1 MAAAL
6 LPPASTTRRGVN
18 PSAFMGS
25 SFAAGSNLADKVA
38 GNTKDIVVLKG
49 TIIKLQKDN
58 EEKEDKSG
66 DRNLADRLDNIA
78 QSLGVLTRIL
88 KADLTANKV
97 QAQKEEKDRVRTQ
110 RRERETG
117 LERKRGVF
125 SGVTKTVTKPF
136 RGFFDHIFNFFKQI
150 LLGSALLGLV
160 KWLKDP
166 ANQDKIAA
174 FSKFMTKTLPEV
186 IGKVINHMKKN
197 WKIYAVIAGA
207 LVLLNFAGIIAGLK
221 VVVKVLAAIGGFLFS
236 MKGLLAVLTGL
247 ALWGGWK
254 IGKPRFDA
262 MVEADETKRKFLNE
276 APSTKNLSPG
286 DKEAIIQGS
295 RIKDAGGPGS
305 LNNMRDLINDPL
317 GLRQDPTGMGG
328 MGGFKFADGGR
339 PVVGKVALVG
349 ERGPELFIPD
359 VPGTVVPNH
368 MIGKNL
374 KSSSIDR
381 PMIPNKTQFIDL
393 SGGQPQ
399 QQTGNAT
406 EGGSD
411 SPSFSSRSGDG
422 SLASMTEL
430 GVLNA

>member
-262 MVEADETKRKFLNE
+262 ITETDETKRKFLNE

-295 RIKDAGGPGS
+295 RIPDAGGPGS
-305 LNNMRDLINDPL
+305 LNIRNPFI
-317 GLRQDPTGMGG
+317 GG
-328 MGGFKFADGGR
+328 SAIQGDYDSPMGGFNKLADGGR

-393 SGGQPQ
+393 SGGQSQ

>member
-1 MAAAL
+1 
-6 LPPASTTRRGVN
+6 
-18 PSAFMGS
+18 
-25 SFAAGSNLADKVA
+25 
-38 GNTKDIVVLKG
+38 
-49 TIIKLQKDN
+49 
-58 EEKEDKSG
+58 
-66 DRNLADRLDNIA
+66 
-78 QSLGVLTRIL
+78 
-88 KADLTANKV
+88 
-97 QAQKEEKDRVRTQ
+97 
-110 RRERETG
+110 
-117 LERKRGVF
+117 
-125 SGVTKTVTKPF
+125 
-136 RGFFDHIFNFFKQI
+136 
-150 LLGSALLGLV
+150 
-160 KWLKDP
+160 
-166 ANQDKIAA
+166 
-174 FSKFMTKTLPEV
+174 
-186 IGKVINHMKKN
+186 
-197 WKIYAVIAGA
+197 
-207 LVLLNFAGIIAGLK
+207 
-221 VVVKVLAAIGGFLFS
+221 